1 MTHWEILGIEPVDDL
16 PSLKKAYAKKLKV
29 HHPEEDPEGYQ
40 RLREAYDAL
49 TRELKRGTNPF
60 ITKPA
65 YPVPAELNE
74 APVKVHTYEEEHAK
88 APLVADTYEEKAPV
102 EMYEDE
108 KTHAEMYPYE
118 EESEAEA
125 HAEIYPYEQTEET
138 EEENTVEVLL
148 QQAEQLYGEP
158 AYRIQPGKWIDLLNA
173 PSLWDLTVKK
183 EFGLEL
189 FDFLMHHPFLPNDVW
204 KLLEE
209 NFQWRE
215 HYPEFLLEE
224 DEERTR
230 FWSYYQKHLGFY
242 PDLSFEEIAC
252 EEQVEADAFLQKRE
266 RSLDAFLDS
275 RLHEAKE
282 LAEEAELLFAQDPDL
297 LRLQGEIHFRLR
309 EFNKAASFYSR
320 YLDLKPEDR
329 EALLALARMEYEQKN
344 WKQASVLCAKLADS
358 FPQDADVLS
367 LKAKCLL
374 KEKKAGEAFSVFQA
388 IESRYSYDVE
398 GMVYSAKI
406 YAYARDLGF
415 KKNRDRALPSSRESK
430 QNLYRSTV
438 MERIRNFSRYMY
450 SISAIFFTVLFIIS
464 WNGVAETA
472 YGSNPFVF
480 AFIILGSFF
489 ISEVSLYYIDSMAP
503 FLWEAMFILSCF
515 FLGRT
520 ILRALKAIRY

>member
-1 MTHWEILGIEPVDDL
+1 MTYWEILGIEPVDDL

-49 TRELKRGTNPF
+49 TRELKRGTNQFTP
-60 ITKPA
+60 KPA
-65 YPVPAELNE
+65 YPMQAEQNE
-74 APVKVHTYEEEHAK
+74 ASIYTYEEEHAK
-88 APLVADTYEEKAPV
+88 APIELDIYEEKVPV

-108 KTHAEMYPYE
+108 NTHAEMYGYE
-118 EESEAEA
+118 EEAEA
-125 HAEIYPYEQTEET
+125 NAEMYPYEQTEET
-138 EEENTVEVLL
+138 VEENTVEVLL
-148 QQAEQLYGEP
+148 GQTEQLYGDLT
-158 AYRIQPGKWIDLLNA
+158 YRIQPSKWIDLLNDPA
-173 PSLWDLTVKK
+173 LWDLTVKK

-224 DEERTR
+224 DEERAR
-230 FWSYYQKHLGFY
+230 FWSYYQKHLGIY
-242 PDLSFEEIAC
+242 PALSFEEITR
-252 EEQVEADAFLQKRE
+252 EEHIEADAFLQKRE
-266 RSLDAFLDS
+266 RSLNAFLDS
-275 RLHEAKE
+275 RLQEAKE
-282 LAEEAELLFAQDPDL
+282 QAKEAELLFAHDPDL

-309 EFNKAASFYSR
+309 EFNEAASFYER
-320 YLDLKPEDR
+320 YLALKPEDR
-329 EALLALARMEYEQKN
+329 EALLVLARMEYEQKN
-344 WKQASVLCAKLADS
+344 WKQASALCAKLADS

-374 KEKKAGEAFSVFQA
+374 KEQKAGEAFSVFQA
-388 IESRYSYDVE
+388 IESSYSYDVE
-398 GMVYSAKI
+398 RMVYSAKI

-438 MERIRNFSRYMY
+438 MERIGNFARYMY

-464 WNGVAETA
+464 WNGVAETS

-489 ISEVSLYYIDSMAP
+489 VSEVSLDYIDRLAP
-503 FLWEAMFILSCF
+503 FLWEAMFILACF